1 MEGRGG
7 GIIGDFLLQHASS
20 RAYAPK
26 GVNMLFTIVVLLM
39 VLNVQVALV
48 LIISSQHDRRFER
61 YMRVLV
67 PISEEEDKP
76 SNSEV

>member
-1 MEGRGG
+1 
-7 GIIGDFLLQHASS
+7 
-20 RAYAPK
+20 
-26 GVNMLFTIVVLLM
+26 MLFTIVVLLM